1 MLLLP
6 KPKAMRLPG
15 PVISPADE
23 ASNKQ
28 HCNYTKLLAGSS
40 RTDDSAHGWLLQL
53 QWSYTSSLF
62 SSLGDALCRPT
73 TMADWLCAVQC
84 SKLSM
89 CGVVEYI
96 HGGPWQNSSATG
108 INKTGIKVLLH
119 TPTHVC
125 GRALS
130 LSPCALPGERNAER
144 KKAGVHD
151 DQGKKEKSERLV
163 GPRFL
168 S

>member
-40 RTDDSAHGWLLQL
+40 STDDSAHGWLLQL

-96 HGGPWQNSSATG
+96 HGGPGRTVVPQESTRLGSRSYY
-108 INKTGIKVLLH
+108 
-119 TPTHVC
+119 THPPMCVC
-125 GRALS
+125 GRAPSLS
-130 LSPCALPGERNAER
+130 LPVLCR
-144 KKAGVHD
+144 
-151 DQGKKEKSERLV
+151 
-163 GPRFL
+163 
-168 S
+168 

>member
-1 MLLLP
+1 MGAP
-6 KPKAMRLPG
+6 GRTVVPQESTRL
-15 PVISPADE
+15 
-23 ASNKQ
+23 
-28 HCNYTKLLAGSS
+28 GS
-40 RTDDSAHGWLLQL
+40 R
-53 QWSYTSSLF
+53 SY
-62 SSLGDALCRPT
+62 
-73 TMADWLCAVQC
+73 
-84 SKLSM
+84 
-89 CGVVEYI
+89 Y
-96 HGGPWQNSSATG
+96 
-108 INKTGIKVLLH
+108 

-151 DQGKKEKSERLV
+151 DQGKKEKSERL